1 MGIYIGIEI
10 LLILALFQKRYRNLS
25 YYYLL
30 LILTALAAFRGVS
43 VGADTRAYVE
53 IYNSYASKTWLES
66 LANPNYSFALYCKA
80 LNELG
85 ASGRGFIVISSILF
99 TILLAKALEANKCD
113 KILSLA
119 LFYLLGLYIQSFC
132 IIRQSF
138 ACVIFLIGYAH
149 IDEVKE
155 EKVRLLHVGKF
166 AIGKVGN
173 ITFSVKYLI
182 FMIIA
187 IGFHT
192 SAIFF
197 LLLPLCIKYY
207 HNLIRYN
214 PKMFLKNGLV
224 LLCLALLFFS
234 AFGLVVFKLLPDK
247 YINLYGNMVG
257 LKFNNITSALLL
269 GIVYLVFYFCY
280 KNHYSDLTNS
290 DKIKIGA
297 AITVSMALI
306 SMSMVSPALGR
317 INLYSESMMVVSM
330 DKLLKEKH
338 SGKRSKDIIY
348 IGFFS
353 TYFILYLFRD
363 SINVVPYFLF

>member
-1 MGIYIGIEI
+1 
-10 LLILALFQKRYRNLS
+10 
-25 YYYLL
+25 
-30 LILTALAAFRGVS
+30 
-43 VGADTRAYVE
+43 
-53 IYNSYASKTWLES
+53 
-66 LANPNYSFALYCKA
+66 
-80 LNELG
+80 
-85 ASGRGFIVISSILF
+85 
-99 TILLAKALEANKCD
+99 
-113 KILSLA
+113 
-119 LFYLLGLYIQSFC
+119 
-132 IIRQSF
+132 
-138 ACVIFLIGYAH
+138 
-149 IDEVKE
+149 
-155 EKVRLLHVGKF
+155 
-166 AIGKVGN
+166 
-173 ITFSVKYLI
+173 
-182 FMIIA
+182 MIIA

-348 IGFFS
+348 IGFFA